1 MMRRLAL
8 FGLAALLAAGCD
20 KDEDVDPPAELVD
33 VEPAIQV
40 KELWSTRIGD
50 AGEHLRLSLGIAV
63 DGDTLYVASHKG
75 VVHAISAAD
84 GRTRWRAETKL
95 ALSAGPGGG
104 NGLVALGTS
113 DGDVVALEAADGRPR
128 WKARVS
134 GEVLSAPLVV
144 GDRVVVRTL
153 DGRMRALSASDGR
166 ELWLVEEL
174 VPRLSL
180 RGAAAPVVSGDV
192 VICGFDTGKLV
203 AVSLATGEALWQA
216 QVSTPSGRT
225 ELERLADV
233 DAAVRVSG
241 DDVYAV
247 GYQGRLVMLSLDS
260 GQVWWGRD
268 VSSYRGLA
276 LDDDQI
282 YVSAADG
289 AVIAL
294 KRRDGSV
301 VWQQDGLHQR
311 GLGTPA
317 VDGSA
322 VVVGDFE
329 GYLHWLD
336 RDTGRFVA
344 RERPGD
350 TPIRTPVVGSG
361 RLYALDVDGTL
372 VAYTS
377 SGAGAAAGGV

>member
-1 MMRRLAL
+1 
-8 FGLAALLAAGCD
+8 
-20 KDEDVDPPAELVD
+20 
-33 VEPAIQV
+33 
-40 KELWSTRIGD
+40 
-50 AGEHLRLSLGIAV
+50 
-63 DGDTLYVASHKG
+63 
-75 VVHAISAAD
+75 
-84 GRTRWRAETKL
+84 
-95 ALSAGPGGG
+95 
-104 NGLVALGTS
+104 
-113 DGDVVALEAADGRPR
+113 
-128 WKARVS
+128 
-134 GEVLSAPLVV
+134 
-144 GDRVVVRTL
+144 
-153 DGRMRALSASDGR
+153 MRALSAADGQ
-166 ELWLVEEL
+166 ELWLMEEL

-180 RGAAAPVVSGDV
+180 RGAASPVVSGDI

-203 AVSLATGEALWQA
+203 AVSLATGEQLWQS

-247 GYQGRLVMLSLDS
+247 GYQGRLVMLSLES

-294 KRRDGSV
+294 KRRDGTV
-301 VWQQDGLHQR
+301 VWQQDALHQR

-317 VDGSA
+317 VDGAA

-336 RDTGRFVA
+336 RDTGRIVA

-350 TPIRTPVVGSG
+350 TPIRAPVVASG
-361 RLYALDVDGTL
+361 RLYVLDVDGSL
-372 VAYTS
+372 VAYTT
-377 SGAGAAAGGV
+377 SGAGTAAGGE

>member
-1 MMRRLAL
+1 MRLAH
-8 FGLAALLAAGCD
+8 
-20 KDEDVDPPAELVD
+20 
-33 VEPAIQV
+33 I
-40 KELWSTRIGD
+40 
-50 AGEHLRLSLGIAV
+50 
-63 DGDTLYVASHKG
+63 
-75 VVHAISAAD
+75 
-84 GRTRWRAETKL
+84 
-95 ALSAGPGGG
+95 
-104 NGLVALGTS
+104 
-113 DGDVVALEAADGRPR
+113 
-128 WKARVS
+128 
-134 GEVLSAPLVV
+134 
-144 GDRVVVRTL
+144 
-153 DGRMRALSASDGR
+153 
-166 ELWLVEEL
+166 
-174 VPRLSL
+174 
-180 RGAAAPVVSGDV
+180 
-192 VICGFDTGKLV
+192 
-203 AVSLATGEALWQA
+203 
-216 QVSTPSGRT
+216 
-225 ELERLADV
+225 
-233 DAAVRVSG
+233 VSG

-317 VDGSA
+317 VDGPT

-377 SGAGAAAGGV
+377 SGADAAAGGV